1 MVKKLLVVGATK
13 KEYELVQQWIEN
25 EYTGKSKFDFSETGV
40 GMMTCTYHLT
50 MLLARKNYDL
60 VIQIGI
66 AGSFSK
72 QIVVGDVV
80 EVTKEHFGDLG
91 AEDNDDFITLHEL
104 GFGEEQNIF
113 TDGAI
118 INPTQYTTLKTAV
131 GLTVNKSSGAAK
143 TIARRKK
150 IFNPDIETM
159 EGGSFFYVCKQLNQP
174 GLQIRGISN
183 FVTPRNKEEW
193 EIPLAITNA
202 NKYLIEYLK
211 DNF

>member
-13 KEYELVQQWIEN
+13 KEYELVQQWVEG
-25 EYTGKSKFDFSETGV
+25 EYKGKSKFDFLETGV
-40 GMMTCTYHLT
+40 GMMTSTYHLT

-60 VIQIGI
+60 VIQLGI

-72 QIVVGDVV
+72 QFAVGDVV
-80 EVTKEHFGDLG
+80 EVTKEKFGDLG
-91 AEDNDDFITLHEL
+91 AEDNDDFITIHDL
-104 GFGEEQNIF
+104 GFSTEQNIF

-118 INPTQYTTLKTAV
+118 ENPTVYTDLKTAV

-174 GLQIRGISN
+174 CLQIRGISN
-183 FVTPRNKEEW
+183 CVTPRNKEEW
-193 EIPLAITNA
+193 EMPMAIENV
-202 NKYLIEYLK
+202 NKYLIQFLSDK
-211 DNF
+211 F